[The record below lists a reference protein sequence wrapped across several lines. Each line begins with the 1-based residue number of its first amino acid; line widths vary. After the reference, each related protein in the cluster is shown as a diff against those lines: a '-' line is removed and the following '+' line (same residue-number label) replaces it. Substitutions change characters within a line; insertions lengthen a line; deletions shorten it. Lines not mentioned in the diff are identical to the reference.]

1 MPSMYTGQ
9 SSSDWAR
16 SIGTTIVTYL
26 REEGLN
32 TFRRYK
38 LFASINQG
46 GNVAYNQGGRGF
58 NWQSRYRNVPV
69 TGNDGT
75 TPRVFARHNLWVD
88 LELPYRG
95 YQTSDQITKKEM
107 LENRGQQA
115 LINVAGRMAERLKES
130 MEQHLAREFYVD
142 GYAAGNEMRFHG
154 IESFLGIKQVN
165 GTNQTVNASTGAM
178 RDKDAGDPFYWPSD
192 SYAGQSTELGA
203 LGGSQLSGS
212 WPNGVADPEYDFF
225 SPIICNGLST
235 YFGTSSWKT
244 NCVAALRECIHQAKR
259 NDTRESE
266 IDMVL
271 LDRRLYIDFLQAQE
285 SKERT
290 VVSKSTG
297 LRALGF
303 SDVVSL
309 DGIDVSTE
317 YGVPGNTGYGFSVGN
332 MELKVMEASL
342 YVGEGPY
349 YAEELQ
355 SYRYACSTLA
365 NLKFKSPRNFFK
377 VIAA

>member
-1 MPSMYTGQ
+1 MRNIDPS
-9 SSSDWAR
+9 
-16 SIGTTIVTYL
+16 
-26 REEGLN
+26 
-32 TFRRYK
+32 
-38 LFASINQG
+38 
-46 GNVAYNQGGRGF
+46 
-58 NWQSRYRNVPV
+58 
-69 TGNDGT
+69 
-75 TPRVFARHNLWVD
+75 
-88 LELPYRG
+88 
-95 YQTSDQITKKEM
+95 
-107 LENRGQQA
+107 
-115 LINVAGRMAERLKES
+115 
-130 MEQHLAREFYVD
+130 
-142 GYAAGNEMRFHG
+142 
-154 IESFLGIKQVN
+154 
-165 GTNQTVNASTGAM
+165 
-178 RDKDAGDPFYWPSD
+178 DPFFWPSD

-203 LGGSQLSGS
+203 LGGSQQSGS

-225 SPIICNGLST
+225 SPIICQSTST
-235 YFGTSSWKT
+235 YFGGSTWKA
-244 NCVAALRECIHQAKR
+244 NCVAALRECIQQAKR

-290 VVSKSTG
+290 IVAKSTG

-332 MELKVMEASL
+332 MELKVMESSL

-355 SYRYACSTLA
+355 SYRYSCSTLA

-377 VIAA
+377 IVA